1 MPRIS
6 LLLATPIALSA
17 LILSDPASAN
27 LDLHAEV
34 KADLVVVRKTERTL
48 ELRSGGDVL
57 HEFRVALG
65 RNPKGHKRQQGDSRT
80 PEGVYELDGRNPESR
95 FYRSIRI
102 SYPEP
107 RDYEAAQR
115 WGVSPGG
122 DIMIHGL
129 PNGVAADRVGHPQVD
144 WTNGCIAV
152 TNDEIDE
159 IWAHVD
165 DGTPIIIFP

>member
-1 MPRIS
+1 MPRTS
-6 LLLATPIALSA
+6 LLPKVPLA
-17 LILSDPASAN
+17 LIILVVAN
-27 LDLHAEV
+27 PVFADVGPHAGIRAE
-34 KADLVVVRKTERTL
+34 LVVVRKAERTL

-57 HEFRVALG
+57 HEFRIALG
-65 RNPKGHKRQQGDSRT
+65 RNLKGHKRQQGDSRT
-80 PEGVYELDGRNPESR
+80 PEGVYVLDGRNTASR

-107 RDYEAAQR
+107 RDYEGAQR

-129 PNGVAADRVGHPQVD
+129 PNGVAAERVGHPEVD
-144 WTNGCIAV
+144 WTNGCVAV

-159 IWAHVD
+159 IWADVE
-165 DGTPIIIFP
+165 DGTTIIIFP